1 MFLLITNKNTLH
13 RFYAYK
19 YDASRKDLKRCF
31 RNDVMSLV
39 SVHGNKGSK
48 LSEEHKRR
56 MSEVKKSEKH
66 PMYGKT
72 HTEET
77 KRKMSELRKIQRIK
91 VLKGYGVS
99 ITLEDNQVLLKDGR
113 NPFSGEQDKES
124 WFVS

>member
-1 MFLLITNKNTLH
+1 
-13 RFYAYK
+13 
-19 YDASRKDLKRCF
+19 
-31 RNDVMSLV
+31 MSLV